1 MGGAGALGSAIVRAL
16 LRRGRNLT
24 NNPLPAVVS
33 VDFRPCRRPE
43 EEEDAAAPLL
53 HSVVIPSSSSSSS
66 SGPAQRSSWHEAG
79 ERVLE
84 ELRGLDLG
92 GRKGYASVF
101 HAAGGWAGACV
112 GGWMGCMS
120 TRVQ

>member
-1 MGGAGALGSAIVRAL
+1 MAAVVVGGAGALGSAIVRAL

-92 GRKGYASVF
+92 GGRGMPASSTPR
-101 HAAGGWAGACV
+101 AGGRVRAWAD
-112 GGWMGCMS
+112 GWDA
-120 TRVQ
+120 